1 MVSVVWGMFVADG
14 SGGGQID
21 PEYPRI
27 SPGGKGILPD
37 LSGVPEPQ
45 NPNVRGN
52 GSRSLC
58 CLNYCSCG
66 FINIYGPSIFVD
78 LACLVKIPYKFG
90 TNDPIYTI
98 YY

>member
-27 SPGGKGILPD
+27 SPGGKGLMPDLPD
-37 LSGVPEPQ
+37 SPHIPD
-45 NPNVRGN
+45 VRGN

-58 CLNYCSCG
+58 CLNFYCG
-66 FINIYGPSIFVD
+66 F
-78 LACLVKIPYKFG
+78 
-90 TNDPIYTI
+90 TI
-98 YY
+98 IHGHQF

>member
-27 SPGGKGILPD
+27 SPGGKGTMPD
-37 LSGVPEPQ
+37 LSEDPKKTSVG
-45 NPNVRGN
+45 GN

-58 CLNYCSCG
+58 CLN
-66 FINIYGPSIFVD
+66 
-78 LACLVKIPYKFG
+78 
-90 TNDPIYTI
+90 
-98 YY
+98 